1 MITTSHILAQLKNPV
16 LPGPLGSGSYANSGN
31 VVGAL
36 LSNIIS
42 ILFLI
47 AFLTG
52 LIFLITGGFFWI
64 TSGGDKANLENA
76 RNRIIHAILGIVVT
90 AAVWAI
96 TITVGQFLGLDFT
109 KLPIPIMGQ

>member
-1 MITTSHILAQLKNPV
+1 MTTPGHILAQLKNPV
-16 LPGPLGSGSYANSGN
+16 LPGPLGSGNYANSGS
-31 VVGAL
+31 VVGDI
-36 LSNIIS
+36 LSKTIS
-42 ILFLI
+42 MLFLI

-64 TSGGDKANLENA
+64 TSGGDKTNLENA

-96 TITVGQFLGLDFT
+96 TLTVGQFLGLDFS